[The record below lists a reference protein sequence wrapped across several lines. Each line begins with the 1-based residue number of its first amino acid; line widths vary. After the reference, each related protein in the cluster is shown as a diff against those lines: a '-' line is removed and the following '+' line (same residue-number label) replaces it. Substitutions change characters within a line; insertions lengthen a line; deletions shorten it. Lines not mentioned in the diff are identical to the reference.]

1 MAEFQGFSGPYAAP
15 ARPDLRMAAGCNLL
29 QRTKDPGN
37 ILIVDTT
44 NLATEVS
51 PVLSEE
57 RYRILAATDGRE
69 GLRVFQQERPDAV
82 MLDTC
87 LPGGDGFHVLRSL
100 HSQADTPVAVS
111 DLATEDDAVRSFDLG
126 ADDYLV
132 KPLRPRELL
141 ARIRA
146 LQRRR
151 GQGLLRA
158 ATQGQEDLSLGGIIL
173 SPRRHEVVVHE
184 SRAHLT
190 PLEFKIRWRLMLHA
204 DEVIHPRS
212 LVEYAWGYEGD
223 GDEDLVRVHIS
234 RLRKKLASFGDAAR
248 HLLTVPGYG
257 YKFQVWV
264 D

>member
-1 MAEFQGFSGPYAAP
+1 MTTDASG
-15 ARPDLRMAAGCNLL
+15 
-29 QRTKDPGN
+29 TV
-37 ILIVDTT
+37 LIIETA

-51 PVLSEE
+51 SMLTQE
-57 RYRILAATDGRE
+57 RFRILATGDGRE
-69 GLRVFQQERPDAV
+69 GLRVFQQERPDV
-82 MLDTC
+82 VILDAC

-100 HSQADTPVAVS
+100 RSQADVPVVMISAQ
-111 DLATEDDAVRSFDLG
+111 DTEDDAVRSFDLG

-132 KPLRPRELL
+132 KPLRPRELI

-146 LQRRR
+146 LQRRA
-151 GQGLLRA
+151 GQMRLRTA
-158 ATQGQEDLSLGGIIL
+158 AQSQEDLSLGGITL

-190 PLEFKIRWRLMLHA
+190 PLEFKILWLLMLHA
-204 DEVIHPRS
+204 DEVLHSRT

-248 HLLTVPGYG
+248 HLATVPGYG